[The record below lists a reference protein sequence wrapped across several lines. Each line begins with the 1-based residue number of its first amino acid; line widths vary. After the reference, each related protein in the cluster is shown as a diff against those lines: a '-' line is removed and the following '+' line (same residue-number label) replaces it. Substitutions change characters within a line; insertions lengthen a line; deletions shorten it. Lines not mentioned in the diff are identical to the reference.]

1 MSIPIDVKIDSQ
13 NMLPRHI
20 RAAHVQPMRKSPA
33 EQRRVDLAN
42 PEPGYFLV
50 SLVPGG
56 WPVGAQI
63 YVEYDCV
70 AAVVDGVELP
80 DRWPLADL
88 DTLRDEATMD
98 GRLFQHP
105 LFRILLFGEP
115 CDEIAYRT
123 RLATKVWAIR
133 HCPDHPCLWPDK
145 PYTPNHLPALDF

>member
-1 MSIPIDVKIDSQ
+1 MQKT
-13 NMLPRHI
+13 
-20 RAAHVQPMRKSPA
+20 PA

-42 PEPGYFLV
+42 PEPGYVLV
-50 SLVPGG
+50 ALVPGG
-56 WPVGAQI
+56 WPVGAHI
-63 YVEYDCV
+63 YVENDCL

-105 LFRILLFGEP
+105 LFRILLFGER
-115 CDEIAYRT
+115 CDQIAYGHRF
-123 RLATKVWAIR
+123 ATNAYMIR
-133 HCPDHPCLWPDK
+133 HGIDHPCLWPDR